1 VITTSP
7 ETHVAKAVISNW
19 NDLHRYSTQKGNSY
33 GVNSPETLDY
43 R

>member
-1 VITTSP
+1 MITTSP

-19 NDLHRYSTQKGNSY
+19 NDLHSYGTQKGTGY
-33 GVNSPETLDY
+33 GVNSRETLDY